1 VNDTLKQDVFT
12 NTMANMTWT
21 EIKQHADQNAI
32 VLLPMGVIE
41 EHGPHLCLATDIYS
55 AHIYCLSVKQKLKD
69 KGYQAII
76 APPFYWGICQ
86 AGNGFIGS
94 FNIRPDTAKALLFDM
109 ITSLKDF
116 GFKSVF
122 CINGHGDVE
131 HKVTAVNAFKE
142 ACEQLDITACFP
154 YDSFM
159 TDFLGFPKDEPY
171 FYEIK
176 PSQIQVSTA
185 EVPDVHA
192 GDVET
197 AIINAYYPDL
207 VDQEKAKALPDVAL
221 GNNFEAWMFGGQL
234 KQLSPQGYLGSPASY
249 DSVNIHAYIEDCGN
263 RISDAI
269 IHRLSARG

>member
-1 VNDTLKQDVFT
+1 MNGLEKLDIFT
-12 NTMANMTWT
+12 NTMANMTWV
-21 EIKQHADQNAI
+21 EIKQQADQNAI

-55 AHIYCLSVKQKLKD
+55 AHIYCLEVKQKLKE
-69 KGYQAII
+69 KGVQAII

-94 FNIRPDTAKALLFDM
+94 FKIRPETAQSLLFD
-109 ITSLKDF
+109 IIASLKDF
-116 GFKSVF
+116 GFKRVF
-122 CINGHGDVE
+122 CVNGHGDVE
-131 HKVTAVNAFKE
+131 HKVTAVKAFKD

-159 TDFLGFPKDEPY
+159 TDFLGFPKDALY

-176 PSQIQVSTA
+176 ESQIQISTA

-197 AIINAYYPDL
+197 AIINAFYPEL
-207 VDQEKAKALPDVAL
+207 VDREKAKSLPDVAL

-234 KQLSPQGYLGSPASY
+234 EILSPDGYLGSPASY
-249 DSVNIHAYIEDCGN
+249 DSVSIEQYIEDCAN
-263 RISDAI
+263 RISEGI
-269 IHRLSARG
+269 MFKINSL